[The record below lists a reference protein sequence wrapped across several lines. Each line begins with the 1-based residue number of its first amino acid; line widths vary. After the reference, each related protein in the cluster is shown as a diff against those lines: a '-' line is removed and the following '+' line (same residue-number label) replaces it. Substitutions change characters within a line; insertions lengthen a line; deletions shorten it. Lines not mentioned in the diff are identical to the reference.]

1 MYIDIFF
8 FLLEINLC
16 VRVYLSGDVGIIFK
30 YVDYD
35 FKYQYIFC
43 KLWSDSVDYLLLV
56 GYVVYVCIFFRMWVK
71 FVQEFVCKVMF
82 NLYIY
87 FIIIYIIVIVICV
100 GSF

>member
-35 FKYQYIFC
+35 FKY
-43 KLWSDSVDYLLLV
+43 
-56 GYVVYVCIFFRMWVK
+56 
-71 FVQEFVCKVMF
+71 
-82 NLYIY
+82 
-87 FIIIYIIVIVICV
+87 
-100 GSF
+100 